1 MGNGISDVLRTLY
14 NYNGGEIT
22 VTLLKGTKHKVN
34 LSNDGEYLY
43 SITGLGKSNHLKLE
57 WFDKIVKYIV
67 DNGGRVKKGGSRNKN
82 AKVGYENCAYGTLAH
97 YVATECYGKKVG
109 ASSYD
114 PIFMVAAIL
123 DNAGICKNERG
134 YISINR

>member
-1 MGNGISDVLRTLY
+1 MENGISDVLRTLY
-14 NYNGGEIT
+14 NYNGGEI
-22 VTLLKGTKHKVN
+22 VVSTLRGKQHKVQI
-34 LSNDGEYLY
+34 SNDGTYFY
-43 SITGLGKSNHLKLE
+43 SNTGLREPNHLKLE

-82 AKVGYENCAYGTLAH
+82 AKVGYENCAYGTLAY

-109 ASSYD
+109 DSSFD

>member
-22 VTLLKGTKHKVN
+22 VTLLNGTKHKVN

-82 AKVGYENCAYGTLAH
+82 AKVGYENCAYGTLAY
-97 YVATECYGKKVG
+97 YVATECYGKEVG
-109 ASSYD
+109 ASSFD

>member
-22 VTLLKGTKHKVN
+22 VTLLYGTKHKVN

-67 DNGGRVKKGGSRNKN
+67 DNGAELKRAAFVIKKRKSV
-82 AKVGYENCAYGTLAH
+82 AKIVHTVHLRIMSQRS
-97 YVATECYGKKVG
+97 ATVRK
-109 ASSYD
+109 
-114 PIFMVAAIL
+114 
-123 DNAGICKNERG
+123 
-134 YISINR
+134 

>member
-22 VTLLKGTKHKVN
+22 VTLLKGKKHKVN
-34 LSNDGEYLY
+34 LSNDEEYLY
-43 SITGLGKSNHLKLE
+43 SITGLGKSYHLKLE

-67 DNGGRVKKGGSRNKN
+67 DNGGRVKKGGSRNKK

-97 YVATECYGKKVG
+97 YVAPEGYGKTVG
-109 ASSYD
+109 AASYD

>member
-1 MGNGISDVLRTLY
+1 MGNSISDVLRTLY

-22 VTLLKGTKHKVN
+22 VTLLNGTKHKVN

-82 AKVGYENCAYGTLAH
+82 AKVGCENCAYGTLAY
-97 YVATECYGKKVG
+97 YVATECYSKKEG
-109 ASSYD
+109 DSSFD

>member
-1 MGNGISDVLRTLY
+1 MRTDISDVLRTLY

-22 VTLLKGTKHKVN
+22 VSTLNGKKHNVCI
-34 LSNDGEYLY
+34 SNDNTYLY
-43 SITGLGKSNHLKLE
+43 SCMGLGEANHLKLE
-57 WFDKIVKYIV
+57 WFDKIVKYIM
-67 DNGGRVKKGGSRNKN
+67 DNGGRVKKGGARNKT
-82 AKVGYENCAYGTLAH
+82 AKVGYGNCTRDTLMY

-109 ASSYD
+109 DSSFD
-114 PIFMVAAIL
+114 PVFMMAAIL

>member
-1 MGNGISDVLRTLY
+1 MENGISDVLRTLY

-34 LSNDGEYLY
+34 LSNDGKYLY
-43 SITGLGKSNHLKLE
+43 SITGLGKSYHLKLE

-82 AKVGYENCAYGTLAH
+82 AKVGYENCAYGTLAY
-97 YVATECYGKKVG
+97 YVATECYGKKEG

>member
-22 VTLLKGTKHKVN
+22 VTLLNGTKHKVK
-34 LSNDGEYLY
+34 LSNNAEYLY

-82 AKVGYENCAYGTLAH
+82 AKVGCENCAYGTLAY
-97 YVATECYGKKVG
+97 YVATECYGKKEG
-109 ASSYD
+109 DSSFD

>member
-1 MGNGISDVLRTLY
+1 MGNSISDVLRTLY

-22 VTLLKGTKHKVN
+22 VTLLKETKHKVN

-82 AKVGYENCAYGTLAH
+82 AKVGYENCAYGTLAY
-97 YVATECYGKKVG
+97 YVATECYGKKEG
-109 ASSYD
+109 DSSFD

-123 DNAGICKNERG
+123 DNAGICKNEIG
-134 YISINR
+134 YISINK

>member
-22 VTLLKGTKHKVN
+22 VTLLNGTKHKVN
-34 LSNDGEYLY
+34 LSNDGKYLY

-82 AKVGYENCAYGTLAH
+82 AKVGCENCAYGTLAY
-97 YVATECYGKKVG
+97 YVATECYGKKEG
-109 ASSYD
+109 DSSFD

>member
-67 DNGGRVKKGGSRNKN
+67 DKGGRVKKGGSRNKN
-82 AKVGYENCAYGTLAH
+82 AKVGYENCAYGTLAY
-97 YVATECYGKKVG
+97 YVATECYGKKEG
-109 ASSYD
+109 DSSFD
-114 PIFMVAAIL
+114 PVFMVATIL

>member
-1 MGNGISDVLRTLY
+1 MVNGASDVLRTLY

-82 AKVGYENCAYGTLAH
+82 AKVGCENCAYGTLAY
-97 YVATECYGKKVG
+97 YVSTECYGKKEG
-109 ASSYD
+109 DSSFD

>member
-22 VTLLKGTKHKVN
+22 VTLLNGTKHKVN

-43 SITGLGKSNHLKLE
+43 SITGLGKSYHLKLE

-67 DNGGRVKKGGSRNKN
+67 DNGGRVKKGGARNKN
-82 AKVGYENCAYGTLAH
+82 AKVGYENCAYGTLAY

-109 ASSYD
+109 DSSFD

>member
-1 MGNGISDVLRTLY
+1 MGNSISDVLRTLY

-22 VTLLKGTKHKVN
+22 VTLLNGIKHKVN

-82 AKVGYENCAYGTLAH
+82 AKVGYENCAYGTLAY
-97 YVATECYGKKVG
+97 YVATECYGKKEG
-109 ASSYD
+109 DSSFD